1 MQEADKT
8 DQLERRITELRDNLD
23 RKEQYMQSKEKK
35 WHEVELALLPI
46 YDQNPEIFDKMQE
59 LKINCDKVPRISN
72 VVGMNERLAKRIS
85 REQKKLIK
93 LRKLLTDPYIV

>member
-1 MQEADKT
+1 
-8 DQLERRITELRDNLD
+8 
-23 RKEQYMQSKEKK
+23 
-35 WHEVELALLPI
+35 
-46 YDQNPEIFDKMQE
+46 MQE